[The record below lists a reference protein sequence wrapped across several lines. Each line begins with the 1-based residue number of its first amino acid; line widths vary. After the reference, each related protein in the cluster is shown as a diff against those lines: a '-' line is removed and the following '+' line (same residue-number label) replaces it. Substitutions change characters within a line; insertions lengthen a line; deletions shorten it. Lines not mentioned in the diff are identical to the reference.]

1 MSSIKEIAKVVGVS
15 PASVSIYLNDKDTNR
30 VSART
35 KQAIDEAVKEL
46 NYRKNVFASSLSTH
60 ESRLI
65 GVIIPTIL
73 PLFQNDY
80 TNALLSGVQT
90 RLSSFGYGLLF
101 YPSSAQSSIEIVREQ
116 LEKSAGCD
124 GYILFSTGFCTM
136 HQIRRNITEVRLT
149 GRPFVTLNLPQVEEP
164 VNQVLLEDLDNAKG
178 VRVLIDQG
186 HREILLVLGRRGGEH
201 TILLERDFQAI
212 MQETGIPT
220 TPERVVYGD
229 YAAETAYQV
238 VREALERDP
247 SITGICCMSDIMAS
261 SAMLAANDVGR
272 SVPTDL
278 SIIGRNN
285 SLYARLTIPALTTID
300 LHMHEAGQA
309 AANLL
314 LNALSGN
321 TVTQKI
327 LMTGSLVERGTVQAV
342 RPESPNQPEHRPLHP
357 HDDAAH
363 ASSGAYTDQDILTST
378 EGPSCT

>member
-136 HQIRRNITEVRLT
+136 HQIRRNIAEVRQT
-149 GRPFVTLNLPQVEEP
+149 GRPFVTLNIPRVEEP

-178 VRVLIDQG
+178 VRVLIDHG

-201 TILLERDFQAI
+201 TILLERDFQTI
-212 MQETGIPT
+212 MQEAGLPT
-220 TPERVVYGD
+220 RPERVVYGD
-229 YAAETAYQV
+229 YSAEKAYDV

-247 SITGICCMSDIMAS
+247 SITGVCCMSDIMAS
-261 SAMLAANDVGR
+261 SAILAAHDMGR
-272 SVPTDL
+272 SVPGDL

-300 LHMHEAGQA
+300 LHMYEAGLG

-314 LNALSGN
+314 LDALSGN

-327 LMTGSLVERGTVQAV
+327 LMTGSLVERGTVRAV
-342 RPESPNQPEHRPLHP
+342 HTTPGREG
-357 HDDAAH
+357 AA
-363 ASSGAYTDQDILTST
+363 AAST
-378 EGPSCT
+378 EEPSCM